1 MTAKEWRIKNPKLG
15 GNIRDYSDV
24 TQFVCVENLESLNA
38 EYIRQEISQTERL
51 LKLNEIAIIQM
62 QSLLGNSSVKKLK

>member
-24 TQFVCVENLESLNA
+24 TQLVCLANLESLNA